1 MRYSLAAA
9 VAASVLATVAMPSAA
24 HAASQDTIIETNEFV
39 FYYSANFAGSYIDFG
54 SSKADLSGYTFI
66 KSGLSGYG
74 QAVRNN
80 SASVRNKRNQ
90 AARVY
95 YSPNYL
101 GISDYIAPLGSTNLV
116 NTSNDNASF
125 RWV

>member
-1 MRYSLAAA
+1 MRLRLAAT
-9 VAASVLATVAMPSAA
+9 AAATVLTALAIPGTANAA
-24 HAASQDTIIETNEFV
+24 GQDGVVDANEFV
-39 FYYSANFAGSYIDFG
+39 FYYSANFGGSYDDF
-54 SSKADLSGYTFI
+54 SASKADLTGYTFI
-66 KSGLSGYG
+66 KPGLAGYG

-101 GISDYIAPLGSTNLV
+101 GVSDYIDPLGSTNLV

-125 RWV
+125 RWI